1 MRWLISALFL
11 LAACTTNAAPPNT
24 AGDRLN
30 PLARDYVRLTLEM
43 NTHEDGYVDAYYGPP
58 ELKTQAQAHP
68 RSVDDLKVEAD
79 RIIHAIEAVSPSSL
93 SPLERRRRERLLI
106 YAQSSRFRLDMM
118 QGVRLKFQDEAER
131 LFNLRPTLTPLASFD
146 PALARIDAIVPG
158 TGPLWQR
165 VEAFRAHYIIPSDR
179 LRTVV
184 QAGIAEC
191 RRRTLEHIPMPA
203 NENFSM
209 ELVNHQS
216 WGAYNWYHG
225 NAQSVIQINTDFPIA
240 IDRVLGLGCHE
251 GYPGHHV
258 QGIYSEKLYKERG
271 WIEFSVAPLFS
282 PQGPLDEGGA
292 NFGVDLAFPGPQRL
306 AFETTTL
313 YPLAGLNP
321 DTAPAYDALR
331 HAMSD
336 LAGAR
341 ITIAAMYL
349 DGEINRER
357 ALDLI
362 QKYQLVSRDKAA
374 QSLAFTDHY
383 RSYVINYATGED
395 LVRAYATRAGGN
407 EAQWRAY
414 TRIVAEPTLPQDL
427 H

>member
-1 MRWLISALFL
+1 MRWLLSSLFL
-11 LAACTTNAAPPNT
+11 LAACTTAATQRPPE
-24 AGDRLN
+24 DPLN
-30 PLARDYVRLTLEM
+30 PIARDYVRLALEM
-43 NTHEDGYVDAYYGPP
+43 DTHERGYVDAYYGPP
-58 ELKTQAQAHP
+58 ELKTEAEAHP
-68 RSVDDLKVEAD
+68 RSVADLKTEAD
-79 RIIHAIEAVSPSSL
+79 RIIAAVERVRPEALPQ
-93 SPLERRRRERLLI
+93 LERMRRERLLV
-106 YAQSSRFRLDMM
+106 YGRSSRFRLDMM
-118 QGVRLKFQDEAER
+118 EGTRAPFAEEAWR
-131 LFNLRPTLTPLASFD
+131 LFNLRPVLKPLSDYD
-146 PALARIDAIVPG
+146 PVLARIETIAPG
-158 TGPLWQR
+158 EGPLWRR
-165 VEAFRAHYIIPSDR
+165 VEAMRAHYLIPADR
-179 LRTVV
+179 LSTVV
-184 QAGIAEC
+184 GAGIAEC
-191 RRRTLEHIPMPA
+191 RRRTLLHIALPA

-258 QGIYSEKLYKERG
+258 QGIYAEKLYKERG
-271 WIEFSVAPLFS
+271 WIEFSIAPLFS

-306 AFETTTL
+306 AYETTTL

-321 DTAPAYDALR
+321 DTAPAFDALR
-331 HAMSD
+331 RAIND

-341 ITIAAMYL
+341 ITIAQMYL
-349 DGEINRER
+349 DGQVGREE

-362 QKYQLVSRDKAA
+362 QKYQLVSREKAA
-374 QSLAFTDHY
+374 QSLAFTEHY

-395 LVRAYATRAGGN
+395 LVRAYVTRAGGMD
-407 EAQWRAY
+407 AQWLAY
-414 TRIVAEPTLPQDL
+414 TRVIAEPTLPQDL